1 VPRTRADTLP
11 LIAQPGDVRVV
22 TIGLDAEQVAALRGV
37 ALTVTTIA
45 VERGDALVMTE
56 RITSEEPD
64 LVVMAAAGERDLGVC
79 KQLKILPE
87 SHFIPVLIMGPAA
100 LARAAY
106 EAGADHIAESLTTGE
121 TQARGRALVRSGAV
135 ARAVR
140 SSRQELRL
148 RRDWVRYLVHDL
160 RNLLTKA
167 LGQIALVG
175 LRVKGDA
182 SLREMLLGAE
192 EELWRGTALLA
203 DFLDVD
209 RIRKGSL
216 HVRRAPTNL
225 VELAGKVAETY
236 REPAARV
243 GLDVSVADGEIVE
256 ASVDAGLIERVVGNL
271 IANALR
277 FAPAGSSIVIR
288 VADDGDAATLSV
300 ENRGPSIPAADV
312 PHMFE
317 PFVRGDSRSAGSGLG
332 LAFCRLVAEM
342 HEGGISVGE
351 PDGGGARFTVVLP
364 KALSETVAG

>member
-22 TIGLDAEQVAALRGV
+22 TIGLDAAQIAALAAV
-37 ALTVTTIA
+37 APTVTTI
-45 VERGDALVMTE
+45 VIPRGEVLTLTE
-56 RITSEEPD
+56 RITDEEPD
-64 LVVMAAAGERDLGVC
+64 LVVLAAANESELGVC
-79 KQLKILPE
+79 KQLKVLPE
-87 SHFIPVLIMGPAA
+87 SHFIPVLILGPAA

-106 EAGADHIAESLTTGE
+106 SAGADHLSESLETEE

-167 LGQIALVG
+167 LGQLALVG
-175 LRVKGDA
+175 LRSRNDP
-182 SLREMLLGAE
+182 SLRDMLLGAE

-216 HVRRAPTNL
+216 HIHRAPTDL
-225 VELAGKVAETY
+225 VALAGKVAETY

-243 GLDVSVADGEIVE
+243 GLSIAVVSDGAVE

-277 FAPAGSSIVIR
+277 FAPAGSSVSVR
-288 VADDGDAATLSV
+288 VAEEGEEARLSV
-300 ENRGPSIPAADV
+300 ENRGASIPAEEV
-312 PHMFE
+312 PRLFE

-332 LAFCRLVAEM
+332 LAFCRLVAEV
-342 HEGGISVGE
+342 HEGGIGVAE
-351 PDGGGARFTVVLP
+351 PDGGGACFSVVLP
-364 KALSETVAG
+364 KALPLTVAG